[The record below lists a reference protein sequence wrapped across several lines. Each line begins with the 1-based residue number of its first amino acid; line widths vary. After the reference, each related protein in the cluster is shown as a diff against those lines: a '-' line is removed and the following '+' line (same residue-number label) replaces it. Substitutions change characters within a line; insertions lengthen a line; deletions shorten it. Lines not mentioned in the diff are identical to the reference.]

1 MVCSYTILLL
11 PLLST
16 ALAGLALT
24 YALQTLNI
32 TQHGVRLASEV
43 ENLMTSVE
51 RVLSYTKLD
60 PEAGYNTET
69 LPPVSW
75 PNEGSLT
82 IKDLSLVYFKG
93 GPHALRNINVH
104 VSSKEKVGVVGRTG
118 AGKSSLVSALFRMPN
133 PLGKVNETLLNADCL
148 NCWNKWIFVGA
159 AGQRK
164 SKRRVKEEEGEPT
177 SPLELQ

>member
-1 MVCSYTILLL
+1 MVSSYTTVFR
-11 PLLST
+11 LLST

-43 ENLMTSVE
+43 ENLMTSVQ
-51 RVLSYTKLD
+51 RVMSYTKLD

-75 PNEGSLT
+75 PSEGSLT
-82 IKDLSLVYFKG
+82 VKDLSLVYFKG
-93 GPHALRNINVH
+93 GPCVLREINVH

-118 AGKSSLVSALFRMPN
+118 AGKSSLVSALFRMPD
-133 PLGKVNETLLNADCL
+133 PLGKVNETLLNADLC
-148 NCWNKWIFVGA
+148 NCGPNRYSLKHGIKEN
-159 AGQRK
+159 QR
-164 SKRRVKEEEGEPT
+164 
-177 SPLELQ
+177 LELGRERSPHPL